1 MQKLMSTYL
10 VVHPT
15 NPLYNRRHLIWRMP
29 MAIKLRALS
38 AEEQDVIEKLAHS
51 RTAAA
56 RLVERARI
64 ILLASQGHWVPAI
77 AHQLQ
82 LTAIT
87 VRTWL
92 KRFNAA
98 GLAAL
103 TDKPRSGRPATYTPQ
118 QVAEVIATAL
128 TPPEHLG
135 LPFAS
140 WTLDR
145 LAAYLHKHPG
155 IAINPA
161 AFDRHLCLFVEER
174 REPIQ
179 RPARAWLIELLWVRQ
194 RGRDDLRDLLRLRRD
209 RPSGPRPILQTSEA
223 SRIEVFE

>member
-1 MQKLMSTYL
+1 MPWLSNDDNSVLKNTILSTNT
-10 VVHPT
+10 PT
-15 NPLYNRRHLIWRMP
+15 HVW
-29 MAIKLRALS
+29 
-38 AEEQDVIEKLAHS
+38 
-51 RTAAA
+51 
-56 RLVERARI
+56 
-64 ILLASQGHWVPAI
+64 
-77 AHQLQ
+77 
-82 LTAIT
+82 
-87 VRTWL
+87 
-92 KRFNAA
+92 
-98 GLAAL
+98 
-103 TDKPRSGRPATYTPQ
+103 RPATSPPP
-118 QVAEVIATAL
+118 QVAAVIATAL

-145 LAAYLHKHPG
+145 LAAYLHEHPG

-179 RPARAWLIELLWVRQ
+179 RPARAWLIELLWARQ

-223 SRIEVFE
+223 SRIEVFEPGADRDCRHVEVSGNRRYTLASTSKAN